1 MNNDLNTI
9 YEWKKSYNTGNEE
22 IDFQHQYFLK
32 LIHRI
37 AELFQSQLSDY
48 ILSRHINEILKYAE
62 FHFQSEENIM
72 QLADYPDTD
81 DHAELH
87 KDLLDEIGTVLY
99 YYRNGKRPVENVIE
113 KLYNWFLNHTIYEDS
128 KFGDF
133 QKKQSIN

>member
-1 MNNDLNTI
+1 
-9 YEWKKSYNTGNEE
+9 
-22 IDFQHQYFLK
+22 
-32 LIHRI
+32 
-37 AELFQSQLSDY
+37 
-48 ILSRHINEILKYAE
+48 
-62 FHFQSEENIM
+62 M

-81 DHAELH
+81 HHAELH

-113 KLYNWFLNHTIYEDS
+113 KLFNWFLNHTIYEDS